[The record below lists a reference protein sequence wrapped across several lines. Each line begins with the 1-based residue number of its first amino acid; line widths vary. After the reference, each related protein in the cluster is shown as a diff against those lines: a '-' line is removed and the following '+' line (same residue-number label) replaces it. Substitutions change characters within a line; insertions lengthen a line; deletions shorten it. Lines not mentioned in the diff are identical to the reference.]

1 MPRNAVI
8 HIQNKAAG
16 PPIKMAIATPPM
28 FPVPTVPDKAVL
40 KAWKG
45 EVWPS
50 LPFPDEN
57 KIFHPIKKY
66 LNWGT
71 PKYTV
76 KKIPTESKSK
86 GNQAA
91 LPK

>member
-1 MPRNAVI
+1 MKIA
-8 HIQNKAAG
+8 
-16 PPIKMAIATPPM
+16 MATPPI

-45 EVWPS
+45 DVWPS

-57 KIFHPIKKY
+57 RIFHPLEKY
-66 LNWGT
+66 LICGI
-71 PKYTV
+71 PKYKV
-76 KKIPTESKSK
+76 KKMPTESRSK